1 MKLALARS
9 GPVTENDAV
18 LLWVL
23 FPLVLMLVF
32 WRDAL
37 RLMRAGH
44 GVAAVLTV
52 LGALGFFG
60 GFLLPNLGSLL
71 DDVELPAFFF
81 TTTIAG
87 PDHCMVALTGAFG
100 RVQRYD
106 VDGTF
111 RNGWFAHTGGASGS
125 IGLTTEGWI
134 AVASTGTKQI
144 ELFHPDGTPAAPP
157 RPFSWTGTQEP
168 HVLWPSAVKVEGV
181 TLAQPVELANPPL
194 HVLPALL
201 VPFWDPLVAWLMIGA
216 AILLT
221 RLGRR
226 QPAQGAPPPQA

>member
-1 MKLALARS
+1 M
-9 GPVTENDAV
+9 ENLRV
-18 LLWVL
+18 LIWLL
-23 FPLVLMLVF
+23 FPVVLMLVF
-32 WRDAL
+32 WRDAM

-71 DDVELPAFFF
+71 DPVELPAFFF

-87 PDHCMVALTGAFG
+87 PDHSMFSLTGAFA

-106 VDGTF
+106 MDGTF
-111 RNGWFAHTGGASGS
+111 RNGWFAQTGGNSGA

-134 AVASTGTKQI
+134 AVASTETKQI
-144 ELFHPDGTPAAPP
+144 ELFHPDGSPAAPP
-157 RPFSWTGTQEP
+157 RPFSWTGTHEP
-168 HVLWPSAVKVEGV
+168 RVLWPSSVRVEGV

-194 HVLPALL
+194 HALPALL

-216 AILLT
+216 AVLLT
-221 RLGRR
+221 RFGRR
-226 QPAQGAPPPQA
+226 QPAQGVGPPRA

>member
-1 MKLALARS
+1 MR
-9 GPVTENDAV
+9 ENNTV

-23 FPLVLMLVF
+23 FPLVLMFVF

-71 DDVELPAFFF
+71 DHVELPAFFF

-87 PDHCMVALTGAFG
+87 PDHSMVALTGAFG

-106 VDGTF
+106 MDGNF
-111 RNGWFAHTGGASGS
+111 RAGWFAHTGGASGAL
-125 IGLTTEGWI
+125 GMTTDGAI
-134 AVASTGTKQI
+134 AVASTRTKEI
-144 ELFHPDGTPAAPP
+144 ELFHPDGAPAAAP

-168 HVLWPSAVKVEGV
+168 RVLWPSAVKVDGV

-194 HVLPALL
+194 HVLPVLL
-201 VPFWDPLVAWLMIGA
+201 VPFWDPLVAWLMLGLA
-216 AILLT
+216 MLLM

-226 QPAQGAPPPQA
+226 RASSHPPPQA

>member
-1 MKLALARS
+1 MENLGVLAGILV
-9 GPVTENDAV
+9 PVA
-18 LLWVL
+18 
-23 FPLVLMLVF
+23 LMLVF
-32 WRDAL
+32 WRDAM
-37 RLMRAGH
+37 RLKRAGY
-44 GVAAVLTV
+44 GVAAVLAV

-71 DDVELPAFFF
+71 DPVELPAFIF

-87 PDHCMVALTGAFG
+87 PDHSMFSLTGAFA

-106 VDGTF
+106 MDGTF
-111 RNGWFAHTGGASGS
+111 RNGWFAQTGGNSGA
-125 IGLTTEGWI
+125 IGLTTDGWI
-134 AVASTGTKQI
+134 AVASTETKQI

-157 RPFSWTGTQEP
+157 RPFSWTGTHEP
-168 HVLWPSAVKVEGV
+168 RVLWPSAVRVEGV

-216 AILLT
+216 AVLLT
-221 RLGRR
+221 RRGRR
-226 QPAQGAPPPQA
+226 QPAQGAGSP